1 MEATTMEQNKA
12 FITAL
17 VERARTAQTVAEGYS
32 QRRVDELAA
41 ALVYALSRPELAQSI
56 AEQALEETH
65 MGRVDSKIA
74 KLTAKMPSI
83 LYEVLQTKTVG
94 IVERIPEKGI
104 VKVAKPVGVIAA
116 LIPSTNPEATPVFK
130 GTLGLRARNAVIFA
144 PHPSSKG
151 TTSRVV
157 SVMREVLKKNGAP
170 EDLFICIDQP
180 TKELTGE
187 LMAQCDLTMA
197 TGGGPMVRAAYSS
210 GKPAYGVGAGN
221 AVVIVDEDADIEAT
235 AEKIAV
241 SKTNDWASGCS
252 AENSIIVHTK
262 IYDQFIAAMK
272 AQNGYMA
279 SAEEKTRLETA
290 LWPDGSHL
298 SREIVARPAATIAQV
313 AGIDIPA
320 STRFIMVEE
329 EHAGKPYMFS
339 HEKLSVVLTVYKFD
353 DFDTAV
359 RLVNDIQ
366 KNSGLG
372 HSCGI
377 HTYNQEHIERL
388 ALNTYTTKVMVR
400 QPHSLSNS
408 GAWWN
413 GLARTFSLGCG
424 TWGGNIVSEN
434 ITQKH
439 YFNTTWISEPIEY
452 KPVSEAEIY
461 GDLLDHVV
469 L

>member
-1 MEATTMEQNKA
+1 
-12 FITAL
+12 
-17 VERARTAQTVAEGYS
+17 
-32 QRRVDELAA
+32 
-41 ALVYALSRPELAQSI
+41 
-56 AEQALEETH
+56 
-65 MGRVDSKIA
+65 
-74 KLTAKMPSI
+74 
-83 LYEVLQTKTVG
+83 
-94 IVERIPEKGI
+94 
-104 VKVAKPVGVIAA
+104 
-116 LIPSTNPEATPVFK
+116 
-130 GTLGLRARNAVIFA
+130 
-144 PHPSSKG
+144 
-151 TTSRVV
+151 
-157 SVMREVLKKNGAP
+157 
-170 EDLFICIDQP
+170 
-180 TKELTGE
+180 
-187 LMAQCDLTMA
+187 
-197 TGGGPMVRAAYSS
+197 
-210 GKPAYGVGAGN
+210 
-221 AVVIVDEDADIEAT
+221 
-235 AEKIAV
+235 
-241 SKTNDWASGCS
+241 
-252 AENSIIVHTK
+252 
-262 IYDQFIAAMK
+262 MK

-279 SAEEKTRLETA
+279 TAEEKAKLEAA

-313 AGIDIPA
+313 AGIDIPEA
-320 STRFIMVEE
+320 TRFIMVEE
-329 EHAGKPYMFS
+329 ENAGKPYMFS

-359 RLVNDIQ
+359 KLVNQIQ

-388 ALNTYTTKVMVR
+388 ALNTYTTKVIVR

-424 TWGGNIVSEN
+424 TWGGNIASEN

-452 KPVSEAEIY
+452 TPVSEAEIY